1 MSDRERETK
10 PERHN
15 WDSGWQLQ
23 QKPATVHLMLEEAL
37 VRVTKQP
44 REQILLVGASR
55 TDAGVHALG
64 QASIFVSVFSRNLKY
79 SVYFIKAN
87 IRRQFLVKI

>member
-1 MSDRERETK
+1 VNEKEIEREIK
-10 PERHN
+10 IEKCIM
-15 WDSGWQLQ
+15 DSGWQLQ
-23 QKPATVHLMLEEAL
+23 KKPATVHLMLEDAL

-64 QASIFVSVFSRNLKY
+64 QAST
-79 SVYFIKAN
+79 
-87 IRRQFLVKI
+87 